1 MKLSKKVIFL
11 WLIPILL
18 GAFWFRS
25 VNQATIVG
33 ADDCVSIVCSSAN
46 MSEDQ
51 YLDCNK
57 KKQECLE
64 KKIDE
69 TQEQA
74 VTLTNTINLLNGQ
87 ISLQQLQVDL
97 TLAEISKLEK
107 QVVEL
112 SERIKGLGYSLDRLS
127 TVLIERVQAQ
137 YKQSRVSPN
146 LQLLGAESLTGVI
159 SKLRYLSL
167 AQQQTADIM
176 ARTETQRL
184 EYDEQKQLKE
194 QTQEELEL
202 KKLSLINLQ
211 ASLKSQKSDQQF
223 LLGETKNNEAKYQA
237 ELAKTL
243 AELEAIQSIIAGRGA
258 ETKIRKV
265 DQGDKIASIIAGP
278 SACSTGAHL
287 HFEVARSGT
296 HRDPAGYLKP
306 VDIAWN
312 NSPDGT
318 FSFTGSWEW
327 PVNNAARIT
336 QGYGMTYYA
345 RVKRFYGGSPHTG
358 IDILSK
364 TTTDY
369 TVKAVQDGT
378 LYRGSIPCG
387 GGLLRYV
394 KVEHEKDS
402 SIATYYLHINY

>member
-11 WLIPILL
+11 WLLPILL
-18 GAFWFRS
+18 GALWFRS
-25 VNQATIVG
+25 VNQAVLVT
-33 ADDCVSIVCSSAN
+33 ADDCASIVCSS
-46 MSEDQ
+46 STQTEDQ
-51 YLDCNK
+51 YLSCNR
-57 KKQECLE
+57 KKQECWE
-64 KKIDE
+64 QKIDQ
-69 TQEQA
+69 TQAQA

-107 QVVEL
+107 QVAEL
-112 SERIKGLGYSLDRLS
+112 TERIKGLGYSLDRLS

-137 YKQSRVSPN
+137 YKQSRVSPS
-146 LQLLGAESLTGVI
+146 LQLLGSESLTDII

-167 AQQQTADIM
+167 AQQQTADVM
-176 ARTETQRL
+176 AKTETQRS
-184 EYDEQKQLKE
+184 EYDVQKKLKE
-194 QTQEELEL
+194 ETQDELEL
-202 KKLSLINLQ
+202 KKLDLINLQ
-211 ASLKSQKSDQQF
+211 ASLRSQKSDQQH
-223 LLGETKNNEAKYQA
+223 LLSETKNNEATYQA

-258 ETKIRKV
+258 ETKIKEV
-265 DQGDKIASIIAGP
+265 KQGDKIATIIAGA

-287 HFEVARSGT
+287 HFEVAKSGT

-306 VDIAWN
+306 VSIAWN

-318 FSFTGSWEW
+318 FGFSGSWEW

-336 QGYGMTYYA
+336 QGYGLTYYA
-345 RVKRFYGGSPHTG
+345 RVKRFYGGAPHTG
-358 IDILSK
+358 IDVLSK
-364 TTTDY
+364 TSGDY
-369 TVKAVQDGT
+369 AVKAVRDGT

-394 KVEHEKDS
+394 KVEHKNDS
-402 SIATYYLHINY
+402 ETTYYLHINY